1 MTVNQNADLQI
12 DDRCAIFTLDRPER
26 GNALSIQLVDRL
38 SNALQHACADPD
50 VDTFALR
57 GAGKHFCTGF
67 DLSGLESETDASLLE
82 RFVRIELLLDALW
95 RAPIRT
101 VAIGHGKITGAGADL
116 FVACDHRLMGRD
128 AEIRFPGVRFGLV
141 LGTGRLAERVGTD
154 RAFAWTSE
162 GATVDSTMAVSS
174 RLATALLDADVDFGA
189 TAAWTAIGRI
199 CVDAETLSSL
209 RKATRDATSDR
220 DLAALVRSAARPG
233 LKARIAAYR
242 GR

>member
-1 MTVNQNADLQI
+1 MIVNRNADLQI

-26 GNALSIQLVDRL
+26 GNALSVQLVDRL
-38 SNALQHACADPD
+38 SNALQHACTDPD
-50 VDTFALR
+50 VDTFVLR

-82 RFVRIELLLDALW
+82 RFARIELLLDALW

-101 VAIGHGKITGAGADL
+101 VAIGHGRITGAGADL
-116 FVACDHRLMGRD
+116 FVACDHRLMARD

-162 GATVDSTMAVSS
+162 GATIDSTMAVSS
-174 RLATALLDADVDFGA
+174 RLATALLDAGDLAG
-189 TAAWTAIGRI
+189 TTAWTSIGPI
-199 CVDAETLSSL
+199 CVDVETLSGL

-220 DLAALVRSAARPG
+220 DLAALVRSAVRPG
-233 LKARIAAYR
+233 LKARITAYR

>member
-1 MTVNQNADLQI
+1 MIVNRNADLQI
-12 DDRCAIFTLDRPER
+12 DDRCAIFALDRPER
-26 GNALSIQLVDRL
+26 GNALSVQLVDRL

-50 VDTFALR
+50 VDTFVLR

-82 RFVRIELLLDALW
+82 RFARIELLLDALW

-101 VAIGHGKITGAGADL
+101 VAIGHGRIMGAGADL
-116 FVACDHRLMGRD
+116 FVACDHRLMARD

-162 GATVDSTMAVSS
+162 GATIDSTMAVSS
-174 RLATALLDADVDFGA
+174 RLATALLNAGDLAG
-189 TAAWTAIGRI
+189 TTAWTSIGRI
-199 CVDAETLSSL
+199 CVDVETLSAL

-220 DLAALVRSAARPG
+220 DLAALVRSAVRPG
-233 LKARIAAYR
+233 LKARITAYR